1 MADLHHTR
9 SSQRRA
15 LLIALV
21 ANAGFAIVE
30 LTGGF
35 LFHSLALLAD
45 ATHMLSDVAALGI
58 ALVAQRLVDR
68 PATAKHTY
76 GLQRAEVLGAQANAV
91 LLLGAALW
99 IAYEAWGRLSSPL
112 DVSGPGLLAVAVG
125 GLVVNVGS
133 AVLLARSAGHSLNMR
148 AAFLHMMLDAAG
160 SVAALGAGVAIVVA
174 GATRIDAVASI
185 VIAVLVIGGAW
196 RLLSEAAHILL
207 EGTPRHLSAQEIES
221 YLAADP
227 AVGGVHH
234 VHVWTLASD
243 VPALS
248 AHIVIE
254 GERTLH
260 QAQVE
265 GDRLRTKVLERFGI
279 EHTTFELECHDCD
292 DRPHG
297 PGTD

>member
-1 MADLHHTR
+1 MTELGHAR
-9 SSQRRA
+9 ASQRRA
-15 LLIALV
+15 LRIALLV
-21 ANAGFAIVE
+21 NATFALAELAGGFA
-30 LTGGF
+30 F
-35 LFHSLALLAD
+35 QSLALLAD
-45 ATHMLSDVAALGI
+45 AAHMLSDVAALGI

-91 LLLGAALW
+91 LLLGAAGW
-99 IAYEAWGRLSSPL
+99 IVYEALSRLSSPPH
-112 DVSGPGLLAVAVG
+112 VSGAGLLAVASG
-125 GLVVNVGS
+125 GLVVNVAS

-148 AAFLHMMLDAAG
+148 GALTHMVLDAAG
-160 SVAALGAGVAIVVA
+160 SVAAIIAGIAIVVA
-174 GATRIDAVASI
+174 GAVRVDAVASV
-185 VIAVLVIGGAW
+185 VIAAFVVWGAW

-207 EGTPRHLSAQEIES
+207 EGTPRHLDAREIES

-227 AVGGVHH
+227 AVEGVHH
-234 VHVWTLASD
+234 LHVWTLASD

-265 GDRLRTKVLERFGI
+265 GDRLRTKVFERFGI

-292 DRPHG
+292 APPDH
-297 PGTD
+297 TT